1 MLTEKEISFKIE
13 KLYQSKLFSALELL
27 QILKMLAGFKHSVR
41 LIFENDQKTSK
52 RIKLFDLLKIPCE
65 RVIYRICRYS
75 GSQQGWVEQSLLKL
89 QTNINAGIV
98 FKFMQAGCQRSC
110 HSRRIRR

>member
-65 RVIYRICRYS
+65 RVIS
-75 GSQQGWVEQSLLKL
+75 TGF
-89 QTNINAGIV
+89 AGIQDRNKGGWSNLCSSSKQV
-98 FKFMQAGCQRSC
+98 STF
-110 HSRRIRR
+110 